1 MSTTDLLALATALG
15 WASGLRLYA
24 VVFIVGGVG
33 AAGWLELPPGLA
45 LLQSTP
51 MLITSAC
58 LLLVEFFADKVPW
71 LDSLW
76 DSIHAFIRIP
86 AGALLAAS
94 VFGLDDTTFATI
106 AALLGGS
113 LSAAALT
120 TKMTARAAVNTSPE
134 PFSNWGLSFLEDGM
148 VIGMVWLALEH
159 PLLFTIAL
167 VAVLAL
173 SIWLLLALLKFA
185 RAALKRI
192 FSLFS
197 GRSVKLQH

>member
-1 MSTTDLLALATALG
+1 MTTADLFALASAIG

-24 VVFIVGGVG
+24 VVFVVGVAG

-51 MLITSAC
+51 VLIASGSM
-58 LLLVEFFADKVPW
+58 LLVEFFADKIPW

-76 DSIHAFIRIP
+76 DTVHAFIRIP
-86 AGALLAAS
+86 AGAMLAAS

-113 LSAAALT
+113 LSATALT

-134 PFSNWGLSFLEDGM
+134 PFSNWGLSFLEDGLA
-148 VIGMVWLALEH
+148 VGMIWLALQH
-159 PLLFTIAL
+159 PLFFTL
-167 VAVLAL
+167 VLVMVLAL
-173 SIWLLLALLKFA
+173 SVGLLIVLFKFL
-185 RAALKRI
+185 RAVLRRI
-192 FSLFS
+192 FSLFA
-197 GRSVKLQH
+197 RPPIKAH